1 MAIKKLTPE
10 YVEAQTLP
18 FEAWY
23 HGMDEKPI
31 KAIVMQYNTY
41 AGASV
46 KTIEWRLVGEDGQ
59 SPHVRTRN
67 AVGHLFQDKQSVL
80 EKFALDRIEMAE
92 SPGYDELLEQRNKMY
107 TALYNITG
115 SYVPTNDDNYNEAVE
130 ALKKCKLTHREDR
143 IGLLK

>member
-59 SPHVRTRN
+59 SPHLSLIHISEPTRPCGTSRMPSS
-67 AVGHLFQDKQSVL
+67 A
-80 EKFALDRIEMAE
+80 
-92 SPGYDELLEQRNKMY
+92 
-107 TALYNITG
+107 
-115 SYVPTNDDNYNEAVE
+115 
-130 ALKKCKLTHREDR
+130 
-143 IGLLK
+143 